1 MTDLIRARH
10 ILHDGATYALVRENE
25 EIFGTERGISPLL
38 ALIDKSRDV
47 RGFSAA
53 DKIVG
58 KAAALLYVY
67 MGVAAVYA
75 EVLSQSAAD
84 VFVAHRLYNQSP
96 RRRGVPH
103 GKSRGGLRRP
113 RSGSYFVA
121 CKTGRNALNGYLCAT
136 IDFIM
141 FNTFVYFSR
150 FKRTQ

>member
-84 VFVAHRLYNQSP
+84 VFVAHHIPHTCNERTDCIIN
-96 RRRGVPH
+96 RRGDGVCPME
-103 GKSRGGLRRP
+103 KAVADCADPARAVILLR
-113 RSGSYFVA
+113 A
-121 CKTGRNALNGYLCAT
+121 
-136 IDFIM
+136 
-141 FNTFVYFSR
+141 
-150 FKRTQ
+150 KREEMR